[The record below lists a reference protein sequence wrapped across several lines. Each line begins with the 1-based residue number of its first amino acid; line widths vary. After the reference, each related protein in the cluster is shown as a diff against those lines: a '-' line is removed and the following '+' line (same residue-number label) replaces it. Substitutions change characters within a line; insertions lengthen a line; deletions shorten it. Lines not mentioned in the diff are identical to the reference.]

1 MSFPTEK
8 KFWHKWLSII
18 KTNLQD
24 QSDAAGSGEKPAK
37 TGEKQKPLSLRIA
50 LLLNLLDI
58 PLFWSGVL
66 LFSWLILEYL
76 FGPALDPELRRKIQV
91 YSEPLV
97 AVFGPAAV
105 GYWTNRLAIKMLFHP
120 QRKNAVWWGLIHARR
135 EDLIASLAKGI
146 KSSVISPEII
156 QDYLSEHEVL
166 KSFTDRTALVMT
178 GVIYDPEFRTDLQEE
193 VTKLLTRI
201 VNDPRTKEQFDQYLS
216 SMIQDWSGESFG
228 GKMLEWTKQLW
239 GTSLRQKMLALL
251 TAVPEGAQEYLL
263 PRLLAYLETLPS
275 KLQTEEREI
284 EPLAAEL
291 IAEGLH
297 RIDFEKVIRE
307 QLGKLDA
314 TALERLL
321 TSEIVGELVFIQTS
335 GGIFGFLVGLAILY
349 PLLRPVF
356 FLGGLLLWGIY
367 HLTVEKE

>member
-37 TGEKQKPLSLRIA
+37 TGEKQKPLSLQIA

-120 QRKNAVWWGLIHARR
+120 QRKNAVWCGLIHARR

-166 KSFTDRTALVMT
+166 KSFTDHTAQVMT
-178 GVIYDPEFRTDLQEE
+178 GVIYDPEFRTDLEE
-193 VTKLLTRI
+193 ELIKLLTRI

>member
-1 MSFPTEK
+1 M
-8 KFWHKWLSII
+8 
-18 KTNLQD
+18 
-24 QSDAAGSGEKPAK
+24 
-37 TGEKQKPLSLRIA
+37 
-50 LLLNLLDI
+50 
-58 PLFWSGVL
+58 
-66 LFSWLILEYL
+66 
-76 FGPALDPELRRKIQV
+76 
-91 YSEPLV
+91 
-97 AVFGPAAV
+97 
-105 GYWTNRLAIKMLFHP
+105 
-120 QRKNAVWWGLIHARR
+120 
-135 EDLIASLAKGI
+135 
-146 KSSVISPEII
+146 
-156 QDYLSEHEVL
+156 
-166 KSFTDRTALVMT
+166 
-178 GVIYDPEFRTDLQEE
+178 
-193 VTKLLTRI
+193 